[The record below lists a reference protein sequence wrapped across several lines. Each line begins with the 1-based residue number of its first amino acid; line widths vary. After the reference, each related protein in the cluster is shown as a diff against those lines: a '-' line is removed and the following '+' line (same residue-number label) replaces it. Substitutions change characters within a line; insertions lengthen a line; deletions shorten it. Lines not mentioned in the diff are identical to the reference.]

1 MCKVLFD
8 VFSILNRYD
17 LISITVLK
25 IAKCTRAAIEHHF
38 PGSAF
43 GRRSLK
49 LMAEPGQYLV
59 YSAQTIVTRVIG
71 KKRIEECVTSVDT
84 ENDSDLVP
92 SLTLDEI
99 LNDSID
105 DSANGSL
112 YYSPSGSI
120 EDNPN
125 CPIGDSSNP
134 SIENSPSGPIEDSP
148 SGPIEDSPSGPIDD
162 IQNGSMDESANS
174 LLGNSPNE
182 SLDEVGAEAT
192 NKRKIRARSVH
203 EGESS
208 TPRFVYF
215 LNHGRYGHF
224 VFIKG
229 YLDDTLK
236 PIKVRIGKVCL
247 QSLQF

>member
-1 MCKVLFD
+1 MFYLID
-8 VFSILNRYD
+8 SQYSN
-17 LISITVLK
+17 LISVPVLK

-43 GRRSLK
+43 GGRSLK

-84 ENDSDLVP
+84 ETETDRDLVP
-92 SLTLDEI
+92 RLTLDEI

-112 YYSPSGSI
+112 YCSPSGQI
-120 EDNPN
+120 EDSPN
-125 CPIGDSSNP
+125 CPIEDSSNP

-148 SGPIEDSPSGPIDD
+148 SGPIED
-162 IQNGSMDESANS
+162 IQNGSVDDSANS
-174 LLGNSPNE
+174 LLENSPNE

-192 NKRKIRARSVH
+192 NTRKIRARSVH
-203 EGESS
+203 EGESF

-236 PIKVRIGKVCL
+236 PMKVQIGKVCL
-247 QSLQF
+247 QSWLLS